1 MDVQDFSAEPE
12 EITEAADA
20 VISILKLQH
29 VKFLKILD
37 IL

>member
-1 MDVQDFSAEPE
+1 MDVQDFSAEEPE
-12 EITEAADA
+12 KITEA
-20 VISILKLQH
+20 VVSISKLQH

>member
-1 MDVQDFSAEPE
+1 MDVQDFSAEEPE

-20 VISILKLQH
+20 VISILKLH